1 MFKIGDVVV
10 YSATGVC
17 KISDICEKSFG
28 ADVLQ
33 YYMLSPLMKKSSTV
47 FVPINNE
54 KLTQKMHHVLTEN
67 EFEETF
73 AIANSQVFVRPDS
86 ESERRNKFTEIL
98 NSGNRALLIQMVLDL
113 KLYKSQQIQ
122 NSRRLH
128 LADERLLSCSQELL
142 FEEIAYVFEI
152 EQDSVQEFLKSKIPQ
167 YI

>member
-54 KLTQKMHHVLTEN
+54 KLTQKMHHVLTKN
-67 EFEETF
+67 EFEKTF

>member
-17 KISDICEKSFG
+17 EISDICEKSFG

-33 YYMLSPLMKKSSTV
+33 YYMLTPLMQKTSTV

-54 KLTQKMHHVLTEN
+54 KLTQKMHRVLTKN
-67 EFEETF
+67 EFEEAF